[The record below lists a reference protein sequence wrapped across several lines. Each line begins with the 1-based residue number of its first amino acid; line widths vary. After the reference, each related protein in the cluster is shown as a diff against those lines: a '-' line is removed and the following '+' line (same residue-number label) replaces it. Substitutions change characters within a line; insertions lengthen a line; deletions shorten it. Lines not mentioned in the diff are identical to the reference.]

1 MKIGQQPDI
10 SPAAVQ
16 SAQPAATKAAGQG
29 AAAAVKNDRK
39 APGEGVTVST
49 LARTLEATRSDDTSE
64 VDLDKVNAVRQAI
77 EQKTYTVNAE
87 AIADKLLANAREM
100 LNRSKS

>member
-49 LARTLEATRSDDTSE
+49 LARTLESASQGETAD
-64 VDLDKVNAVRQAI
+64 VDAKKVNSVRSAI
-77 EQKTYTVNAE
+77 QQGTYVVNAE
-87 AIADKLLANAREM
+87 AIAVPEEKVEGLAT
-100 LNRSKS
+100 LKH